1 MITDSIVVFLSLP
14 FPNNPTFLSSPGPQ
28 LPAPCQ
34 EGEETLLGRQGG
46 DGAAEDGAGVE
57 AGAGAPCILCSLTCV
72 FLRHRENVSQIICFR
87 YTTMVADFLLTFR
100 LDTNLFPGQGGPV
113 RARQAHLPHLQLQ
126 LRVFR

>member
-14 FPNNPTFLSSPGPQ
+14 FPNNRTFLSSPGPQ

-57 AGAGAPCILCSLTCV
+57 AGAGAPCILFSLTCGFFYDIGKMCRKYFV
-72 FLRHRENVSQIICFR
+72 SDIPRWLRIFC
-87 YTTMVADFLLTFR
+87 
-100 LDTNLFPGQGGPV
+100 
-113 RARQAHLPHLQLQ
+113 
-126 LRVFR
+126 